1 MSRSLHIVRSLLLVR
16 LFTVNCSCADRLTL
30 GMKLNSP
37 VRGLNSEY
45 EAYYYSLASQQVCK
59 SVEHNAHYHRTAFLI
74 DPAAVHIKLTAP
86 INETISGR
94 KLWAVQL

>member
-1 MSRSLHIVRSLLLVR
+1 MDSFSDAS
-16 LFTVNCSCADRLTL
+16 VNLSNFL
-30 GMKLNSP
+30 GS
-37 VRGLNSEY
+37 VQY